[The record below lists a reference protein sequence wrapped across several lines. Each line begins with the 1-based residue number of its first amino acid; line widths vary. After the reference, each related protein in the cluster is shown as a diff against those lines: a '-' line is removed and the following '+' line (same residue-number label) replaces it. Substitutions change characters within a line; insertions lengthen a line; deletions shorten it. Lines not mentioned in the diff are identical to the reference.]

1 MFLLHLMCMNLF
13 QLPLP
18 PNLRIAT
25 LISRS
30 VLNKPAIIN
39 NHILE
44 NKIDILCTT
53 ETWINDGQFTNSLSS
68 LLPPNY
74 VLSQYYGKPHTS
86 RGVAVINQKS
96 VYHTFVFTPVFSTF
110 EYIGSVITSSNNSFK
125 LSVVYCPP
133 SSSMSTFFTK
143 FKSLLEF
150 HISSKVDL
158 IFVGDFNIHVDD
170 LNDSNSLYISQAI
183 KYV

>member
-1 MFLLHLMCMNLF
+1 MCMNLF

-44 NKIDILCTT
+44 NKVDILCIT
-53 ETWINDGQFTNSLSS
+53 ETWINDGQFTNSLLSS

-133 SSSMSTFFTK
+133 SSSMSQPTCPGGAQLGLPTWEQDGLEPGFQVGSKWASPFIKKISFTYAL
-143 FKSLLEF
+143 S
-150 HISSKVDL
+150 
-158 IFVGDFNIHVDD
+158 
-170 LNDSNSLYISQAI
+170 
-183 KYV
+183 